1 MCKRVPNFFIPIM
14 KFILGRKSMMTQ
26 VFTDDGKV
34 MPVTVIQAG
43 PCVVTRVKTD
53 ATDGY
58 VAIQVGFEATKK
70 AHKPQRVALKALEKE
85 GRVPKVLREVRV
97 KDVEGMEVGK
107 SVTVEDFQVG
117 DVVKVTGTSKG
128 KGFQGVV
135 KRHGFHGS
143 PATHGHKDQLRMP
156 GSIGAGGVQR
166 VLKGM
171 RMGGQMGNK
180 RQTIRNVKVVG
191 VDAAAGKL
199 LVYGA
204 VPGARNGLLMIE
216 G

>member
-1 MCKRVPNFFIPIM
+1 MM
-14 KFILGRKSMMTQ
+14 KFILGRKSTMTQ
-26 VFTDDGKV
+26 MFTDDGKV
-34 MPVTVIQAG
+34 MPVTVVHAG
-43 PCVVTRVKTD
+43 PCVVTQVKTD
-53 ATDGY
+53 STDGY
-58 VAIQVGFEATKK
+58 IAVQVGFEMTKK
-70 AHKPQRVALKALEKE
+70 ARKPQRVALKALEKD
-85 GRVPKVLREVRV
+85 GRVPRTLKEVRV
-97 KDVEGMEVGK
+97 KDVEGIEVGQ
-107 SVTVEDFQVG
+107 SVTVDVFQVG
-117 DVVKVTGTSKG
+117 DFVKVTGTTKG

-180 RQTIRNVKVVG
+180 QHSIRNVKVVG
-191 VDAAAGKL
+191 IDATAGTL
-199 LVYGA
+199 LLYGA
-204 VPGARNGLLMIE
+204 VPGARNGLLMIA

>member
-1 MCKRVPNFFIPIM
+1 M
-14 KFILGRKSMMTQ
+14 
-26 VFTDDGKV
+26 
-34 MPVTVIQAG
+34 
-43 PCVVTRVKTD
+43 
-53 ATDGY
+53 
-58 VAIQVGFEATKK
+58 
-70 AHKPQRVALKALEKE
+70 
-85 GRVPKVLREVRV
+85 RV
-97 KDVEGMEVGK
+97 KDVEGIEVGQ
-107 SVTVEDFQVG
+107 SVTVDVFQVG
-117 DVVKVTGTSKG
+117 DFVKVTGTTKG

-180 RQTIRNVKVVG
+180 QHSIRNVKVVG
-191 VDAAAGKL
+191 IDATAGTL
-199 LVYGA
+199 LLYGA
-204 VPGARNGLLMIE
+204 VPGARNGLLMIA